1 MEELQN
7 MRTKME
13 QYRVCKD
20 PALQK
25 TMSVPEMRKLLG
37 LKKTESYW
45 LVHRNFFKPEII
57 GGVMRVDIESFEK
70 WYPNQ
75 VKHKKVN
82 GEAPGKELTKTC
94 YSFQEAA
101 NLLGVNNA
109 NLYEIWKKDNHKTI
123 TVDFVMRIPKEE
135 FEKWYEQ
142 QDVYKKADK
151 MPTISD
157 MEKDYIRF
165 EEAAMLLDV
174 MESEM
179 LKLIRTSKYRNLFD
193 IRIFNNKKWISRKSF
208 QLFLNAQNEYHINK
222 EDNETV
228 ADDMIAE
235 TKQYISR
242 QEAAELAGVTA
253 STITKWMQMK
263 KFTCMGAG
271 KVLRIHRMEF
281 LKWLDE
287 NREGVC

>member
-1 MEELQN
+1 MEELQD
-7 MRTKME
+7 MRTRKE
-13 QYRVCKD
+13 QYRVSKD

-45 LVHRNFFKPEII
+45 LVHRNFFKTEII
-57 GGVMRVDIESFEK
+57 GGVMRIDIESFEK
-70 WYPNQ
+70 WYANQ

-82 GEAPGKELTKTC
+82 GDPPGKELTKTS

-109 NLYEIWKKDNHKTI
+109 NLYEIWKREKRKTI

-157 MEKDYIRF
+157 MERDYIRF

-242 QEAAELAGVTA
+242 HEAAELAGVTA

-263 KFTCMGAG
+263 KFSCTGAG

-281 LKWLDE
+281 LNWLDE
-287 NREGVC
+287 NREGVR

>member
-13 QYRVCKD
+13 QYRVSKG

-45 LVHRNFFKPEII
+45 LVHRNFFKTEII

-70 WYPNQ
+70 WYANQ

-82 GEAPGKELTKTC
+82 GEAPGKELKKTS

-109 NLYEIWKKDNHKTI
+109 NLYEIWKREKRKTI

-142 QDVYKKADK
+142 QYVYKKADK

-165 EEAAMLLDV
+165 EETAMLLDV

-179 LKLIRTSKYRNLFD
+179 LKLIRTSEYRNLFD

-208 QLFLNAQNEYHINK
+208 QLFLNAQNEYRINK

-263 KFTCMGAG
+263 KFSCMGAG

>member
-13 QYRVCKD
+13 QYRVSKD
-20 PALQK
+20 PTLQK

-45 LVHRNFFKPEII
+45 LVHRNFFKTEII
-57 GGVMRVDIESFEK
+57 GGVMRIDIESFEK
-70 WYPNQ
+70 WYANQ

-82 GEAPGKELTKTC
+82 GEAPGKELKKTS

-109 NLYEIWKKDNHKTI
+109 NLYEIWKKENRKTI

-142 QDVYKKADK
+142 QDVYKKPDK

-174 MESEM
+174 KESEM
-179 LKLIRTSKYRNLFD
+179 LKLIKTSEYRNLFD

-208 QLFLNAQNEYHINK
+208 QLFLNAQNEYRINK

-242 QEAAELAGVTA
+242 REAAELAGVTD

-263 KFTCMGAG
+263 KFTCTGAG